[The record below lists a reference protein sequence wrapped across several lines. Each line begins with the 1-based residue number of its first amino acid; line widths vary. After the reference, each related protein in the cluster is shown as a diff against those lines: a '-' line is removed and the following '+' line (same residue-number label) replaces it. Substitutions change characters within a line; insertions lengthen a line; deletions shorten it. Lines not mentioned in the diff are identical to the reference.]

1 MPLRTASL
9 AIVLTLLVAAC
20 ARHDGSLY
28 RQVDGGGPAIPPTTP
43 GADIIEGGIPDP
55 EQTGAPR
62 EVRDAQQA
70 EGEDGGLGRRLDQ
83 ADDDF

>member
-1 MPLRTASL
+1 MLGALCLMP
-9 AIVLTLLVAAC
+9 AC

-28 RQVDGGGPAIPPTTP
+28 RQVDGGGAAIPATTP
-43 GADIIEGGIPDP
+43 GADIIEGGIPDQ

-70 EGEDGGLGRRLDQ
+70 EGEAGGLGRRLD
-83 ADDDF
+83 ADGDL